1 MSKKKNNQLIQKY
14 SKHLSI
20 AFFLVAIIIYYLVGF
35 INNNYPTYENPALF
49 QALYSVLATLALG
62 CFIMEIILLV
72 RHNKILWKITSLI
85 FSILTLYVTII
96 CLLGIASV
104 NFF

>member
-85 FSILTLYVTII
+85 FSDILTFPNVISILN
-96 CLLGIASV
+96 IAD
-104 NFF
+104 F